1 MPLALIRRRHDGL
14 IQKFG
19 VIIVNFGIGLLLL
32 SLAALL
38 VYLGRPDKDLNSPR
52 FLQFNAALVLYPP
65 VILVVLAFG
74 ATELIYALLE
84 PAL

>member
-1 MPLALIRRRHDGL
+1 M
-14 IQKFG
+14 
-19 VIIVNFGIGLLLL
+19 NFGIGLLLL

-74 ATELIYALLE
+74 ATELNSCAVGASPLNRH
-84 PAL
+84 PHGAKAASQSGKA